1 MNCLHMR
8 KYFKQLFAPNEP
20 IMTESE
26 DSDDEEAPEAVE
38 IRSGDIWLGPTFF
51 KLHIKQK
58 QFRIFI

>member
-38 IRSGDIWLGPTFF
+38 IRSGDI
-51 KLHIKQK
+51 
-58 QFRIFI
+58 